1 MEVTA
6 PELVVEAPDEGL
18 DADIADDE
26 EIIVDDI
33 EEPSQDWQSK
43 TTEVSELDRGTG
55 TDLGADPADHVDFDQ
70 RATEVAVEEPPPMKR
85 VHVSNQ
91 LDILAELEGLRA
103 GTLSGG
109 AGRSRSS
116 RPPEL
121 DIDSLISGAMGGAKE
136 IRRRIDRDV
145 ESAVFGRM
153 HGVEFAITV
162 KDAGG
167 NAIHTLEP
175 VVMEVEGA
183 AELTTLAVKLRIDLK
198 NNG

>member
-1 MEVTA
+1 
-6 PELVVEAPDEGL
+6 
-18 DADIADDE
+18 
-26 EIIVDDI
+26 
-33 EEPSQDWQSK
+33 
-43 TTEVSELDRGTG
+43 
-55 TDLGADPADHVDFDQ
+55 
-70 RATEVAVEEPPPMKR
+70 
-85 VHVSNQ
+85 
-91 LDILAELEGLRA
+91 
-103 GTLSGG
+103 
-109 AGRSRSS
+109 
-116 RPPEL
+116 
-121 DIDSLISGAMGGAKE
+121 MGGAKE

>member
-1 MEVTA
+1 VELGSMEVTA
-6 PELVVEAPDEGL
+6 PELAQEEPDHGMDEG
-18 DADIADDE
+18 
-26 EIIVDDI
+26 IVEGED
-33 EEPSQDWQSK
+33 SSHDWQSK
-43 TTEVSELDRGTG
+43 TTEVSELDRGSG
-55 TDLGADPADHVDFDQ
+55 SGRGADPADHVDFDQ
-70 RATEVAVEEPPPMKR
+70 QAAEVVVEEPPPMKR

-109 AGRSRSS
+109 AGRSKSS
-116 RPPEL
+116 SPPEL
-121 DIDSLISGAMGGAKE
+121 DIDSLISGAVGGAKE

-145 ESAVFGRM
+145 TSTVFGQMR
-153 HGVEFAITV
+153 GVEFAITV

-167 NAIHTLEP
+167 NEIHTMEP

-183 AELTTLAVKLRIDLK
+183 ADLTKLAVKLRIDLK